1 MDSFTLIKK
10 LVEENKCMQ
19 ENILDFLET
28 KDDCF
33 KKVTEYLDNEKIR
46 ENKEK
51 LFIFINILSAIS
63 ANHKISDDF
72 INKIEQIIKYLQHE
86 IKKFNS
92 DLEIYQTFKK
102 SKRILLFLFDQKIL
116 TPNSQIFADIRRSTD
131 MLQYFYP
138 EFESFISEMENP
150 PSCIIKKEER
160 ECGDNSDMLC
170 KIIRQDSVKEFSKF
184 INENNIPLSYEIDG
198 TIYETNS
205 FLSNKKVT
213 MIEYAAFQSST
224 NIFKYLMTLEVTIDP
239 SILLY
244 AIHSN
249 NDKLVDFILQ
259 NVFVKIDQKTSN
271 LCLLES
277 IKCHHIQIMKFFKEL
292 YFQDDGKINLPRQ
305 CLKNYNFILLNDM
318 LSEMKSYDDI
328 DSFFKREDKNL
339 ILFLCKYKLF
349 SFVKIL
355 LEYNRNLNINE
366 KIITISYISFY

>member
-19 ENILDFLET
+19 ENVLDFLEA
-28 KDDCF
+28 KDACF
-33 KKVTEYLDNEKIR
+33 KNVKEYIDNEKIR

-51 LFIFINILSAIS
+51 LLIFINILSTIS
-63 ANHKISDDF
+63 DNHKISHEF
-72 INKIEQIIKYLQHE
+72 INKIKQIINYLQLN

-102 SKRILLFLFDQKIL
+102 SKQILLFLFDQKIL
-116 TPNSQIFADIRRSTD
+116 IPNSLIFEDMRRSTD
-131 MLQYFYP
+131 MLQYFYR
-138 EFESFISEMENP
+138 EFESFILEMKNP
-150 PSCIIKKEER
+150 PACIINKEEGK
-160 ECGDNSDMLC
+160 CGDNTDMLC
-170 KIIRQDSVKEFSKF
+170 EIIRQDQVKEFSIF
-184 INENNIPLSYEIDG
+184 INTYNIPLSYEIDG
-198 TIYETNS
+198 TIYEKNS

-213 MIEYAAFQSST
+213 LIEYAAFHGST
-224 NIFKYLMTLEVTIDP
+224 NIFKDLMTMKVTIDP

-249 NDKLVDFILQ
+249 NDELVDFILQ

-277 IKCHHIQIMKFFKEL
+277 IKCHHIQIMKFFKE
-292 YFQDDGKINLPRQ
+292 YHFQDDGKINLPRQ

-318 LSEMKSYDDI
+318 LSEMKCYDDI
-328 DSFFKREDKNL
+328 DSYFKREDKNL

-349 SFVKIL
+349 SFVKVL

-366 KIITISYISFY
+366 KIIKISYISFY

>member
-1 MDSFTLIKK
+1 MDAFTPIKK

-19 ENILDFLET
+19 KNILDFLEA
-28 KDDCF
+28 KDACF
-33 KKVTEYLDNEKIR
+33 KNVTEYLDNEQIR

-72 INKIEQIIKYLQHE
+72 INKIEQIIKYLQLD

-116 TPNSQIFADIRRSTD
+116 TPNSQVFADIRRSTD

-138 EFESFISEMENP
+138 EFESFILEMENP
-150 PSCIIKKEER
+150 PSCIVKKEER

-170 KIIRQDSVKEFSKF
+170 EIIRQDSVKDFSIF
-184 INENNIPLSYEIDG
+184 INENNVSLSYEIDG

-213 MIEYAAFQSST
+213 MIEYAAFQGST
-224 NIFKYLMTLEVTIDP
+224 NIFKYLMTMKVTMDP

-249 NDKLVDFILQ
+249 NDEFVDFILQ
-259 NVFVKIDQKTSN
+259 NVVKIDQKTSD

-277 IKCHHIQIMKFFKEL
+277 IKCHHIQIMEFFKEHH
-292 YFQDDGKINLPRQ
+292 FQDDGKINLPRQ
-305 CLKNYNFILLNDM
+305 CLKNYNFILLNDI
-318 LSEMKSYDDI
+318 LSEMKCYDDI

-349 SFVKIL
+349 SFVKVL

-366 KIITISYISFY
+366 KIIRISYISFY